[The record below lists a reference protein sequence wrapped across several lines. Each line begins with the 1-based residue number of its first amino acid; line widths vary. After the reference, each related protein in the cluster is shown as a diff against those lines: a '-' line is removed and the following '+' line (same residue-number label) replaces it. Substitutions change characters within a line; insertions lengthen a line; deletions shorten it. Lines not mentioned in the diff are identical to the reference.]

1 MQPENNDE
9 TRMNMGIFGIY
20 ALICTFLLLAY
31 YTVTIWFDLR
41 GSKGTSK
48 DETETIA
55 AGDMTDTEASTDV
68 RELDGGGYL
77 LDAAACDDEPEP
89 LKDVED
95 IVSGEEEANGQPSEL
110 SVTDGLDGTTV
121 PDLSA
126 GQSPEE
132 NAEEHHDAPEP
143 SVYDRAL
150 KAYSEKCSPIER
162 GYEEKVDGSVL
173 LSQLTSSIGSQ
184 CRIHRHRLVY

>member
-1 MQPENNDE
+1 
-9 TRMNMGIFGIY
+9 MGIFGIY

-41 GSKGTSK
+41 GIKGTSK

-55 AGDMTDTEASTDV
+55 AGDMIDTEASTDV

-89 LKDVED
+89 LEDVED
-95 IVSGEEEANGQPSEL
+95 IVSGEEEAHGQPSEV
-110 SVTDGLDGTTV
+110 SITDGLDGATDSV
-121 PDLSA
+121 LSA
-126 GQSPEE
+126 GQSLGE
-132 NAEEHHDAPEP
+132 NAEEQHDAPEP

>member
-1 MQPENNDE
+1 
-9 TRMNMGIFGIY
+9 MGIFGIY

-55 AGDMTDTEASTDV
+55 ADDMTDTEASTDI

-77 LDAAACDDEPEP
+77 LDAAACDDEPE
-89 LKDVED
+89 LLEDMED
-95 IVSGEEEANGQPSEL
+95 IVSGEEEANGQPSEV
-110 SVTDGLDGTTV
+110 SVTDGLDGATDSV
-121 PDLSA
+121 LSA

-132 NAEEHHDAPEP
+132 YAEEQHDAVLQQ
-143 SVYDRAL
+143 SRKNVVMFFRASFFF
-150 KAYSEKCSPIER
+150 KKCR
-162 GYEEKVDGSVL
+162 VDNHPCTS
-173 LSQLTSSIGSQ
+173 LTMIDQ
-184 CRIHRHRLVY
+184 NDFCV